1 MEKEEITFTSHTIG
15 IILTFPSR
23 ILIICKIYFDDGP
36 TATSKIKAMALNDC
50 EIGPA
55 YPNVK
60 VEAGSRDLGKLR
72 KLFAFKVL
80 LSYLIYC

>member
-15 IILTFPSR
+15 IVTSSKNYY

-80 LSYLIYC
+80 SYS